1 MNNMSKLI
9 GISIGALVLMVIIMI
24 VPNIGDTID
33 STTYGDQTV
42 EAINVFVLAEG
53 TTATHVTCA
62 IYDEDTKRRIAVT
75 EEQLIT
81 QDAWNVCSFSIPPKI
96 STPDRYILVAFADGD
111 IAIPAD
117 GTNYVTDSGNTY
129 NSFPVYIDYAGT
141 ETSTMSIYAVYE

>member
-9 GISIGALVLMVIIMI
+9 GISIGAIALMVIIMVI
-24 VPNIGDTID
+24 PYVGDTVD
-33 STTYGDQTV
+33 SATYGDQTV

-81 QDAWNVCSFSIPPKI
+81 EDAWNVCSFTVPHKI

-111 IAIPAD
+111 IVIPAD

-141 ETSTMSIYAVYE
+141 ESSTLSIYAVYE